1 MFPPKRKYV
10 RMHDFLQD
18 STIPILMKIP
28 VAVFEI
34 FTSIQTDGESSLN
47 CRSLTNAS
55 ALTDRVRTSQETL
68 RLRWKQ
74 SPRLS

>member
-1 MFPPKRKYV
+1 
-10 RMHDFLQD
+10 
-18 STIPILMKIP
+18 MKIP